1 MVAPP
6 LPYCCWLRLRKRKR
20 PGVDLLVNPLSPFRR
35 PKSSWTKCLTVTHP
49 SGDSQGYSSVGE
61 TSPTSHWMSL
71 PPQGLSEPD
80 EDGTISPYASYT
92 SMTEKAPP
100 IICSWLDKL
109 SPQG

>member
-1 MVAPP
+1 M
-6 LPYCCWLRLRKRKR
+6 
-20 PGVDLLVNPLSPFRR
+20 LVTPVSPFRR
-35 PKSSWTKCLTVTHP
+35 QRSSWTKCPAGPRP
-49 SGDSQGYSSVGE
+49 SRDPQGYSSHRESSPVPHW
-61 TSPTSHWMSL
+61 TSLSPR
-71 PPQGLSEPD
+71 GLSEPD

>member
-1 MVAPP
+1 M
-6 LPYCCWLRLRKRKR
+6 
-20 PGVDLLVNPLSPFRR
+20 VNPLSPFRCQ
-35 PKSSWTKCLTVTHP
+35 KSSWTKGLAVTRP
-49 SGDSQGYSSVGE
+49 PGDSQDYSSVGE
-61 TSPTSHWMSL
+61 TSPAPHWMSL
-71 PPQGLSEPD
+71 PPRGLSEPD